1 MREEVLLLML
11 YLNQQGK
18 INLHESELC
27 PLVKISALDAEKLTI
42 QTIKMNYWW
51 MKHDIEKWY

>member
-1 MREEVLLLML
+1 ML

-18 INLHESELC
+18 INLHESELF

-51 MKHDIEKWY
+51 MKHEIEKWY